1 MHLLPLHYLNIKL
14 INVVT
19 YADHSFKINTCFFP
33 FVRVGK
39 ISHACSCFDELFKRG
54 MIAQRNQRDHLL
66 FCFSIC
72 RFDCIA
78 CDSLFV
84 INNGHFLNWQ
94 NVYLVGNQ
102 LQFTSL
108 NGTHILP
115 CLCNPKLLFALFNNL
130 KCLSSRQVN
139 KCKRK
144 KNPLNVYNSIYL

>member
-1 MHLLPLHYLNIKL
+1 
-14 INVVT
+14 
-19 YADHSFKINTCFFP
+19 
-33 FVRVGK
+33 
-39 ISHACSCFDELFKRG
+39 

-78 CDSLFV
+78 CDNFFV

-102 LQFTSL
+102 LEFTSL

-115 CLCNPKLLFALFNNL
+115 RLCNPKLLFALFSNL

-144 KNPLNVYNSIYL
+144 KNPLNVQNSIYLQLSYKDPSMFYKVGITCSTLRVKHSLSENQKS

>member
-1 MHLLPLHYLNIKL
+1 
-14 INVVT
+14 
-19 YADHSFKINTCFFP
+19 
-33 FVRVGK
+33 
-39 ISHACSCFDELFKRG
+39 

-78 CDSLFV
+78 CDNFFA

-115 CLCNPKLLFALFNNL
+115 RLCNPKLLFALFSNL

-144 KNPLNVYNSIYL
+144 KNPLNVQNSIYLQLSYKDPSMFYKVGITCSTLRVKHSLSENQKS

>member
-1 MHLLPLHYLNIKL
+1 MP
-14 INVVT
+14 V
-19 YADHSFKINTCFFP
+19 
-33 FVRVGK
+33 
-39 ISHACSCFDELFKRG
+39 KRG

-78 CDSLFV
+78 CDNFFV

-115 CLCNPKLLFALFNNL
+115 RLCNPKLLFALFSNL

-139 KCKRK
+139 KCRRK
-144 KNPLNVYNSIYL
+144 KNPLNYDLHIPIAVLQRPVHVLQSWHYM